1 MRGSI
6 FNLVGNLDTL
16 LAVILGAILATGGS
30 LLAEVLQDRRGK
42 KHEER
47 DTALRESAVYERN
60 RERLFDIRDMELRM
74 RIHAHV
80 LAETIPIM
88 AILEQSQQVLDL
100 DQKLARKVATDLE
113 TASKKADL
121 EKSRQVSLESVRS
134 ERANTE
140 DLLDALSKIA
150 RVPIKSGFHAT
161 YSADGVTRWQRKE

>member
-1 MRGSI
+1 
-6 FNLVGNLDTL
+6 
-16 LAVILGAILATGGS
+16 
-30 LLAEVLQDRRGK
+30 
-42 KHEER
+42 
-47 DTALRESAVYERN
+47 
-60 RERLFDIRDMELRM
+60 MELRM